1 MKTLLISACLLGSS
15 CKYSGGSNA
24 LPGETLA
31 ALRERY
37 RLIPV
42 CPECA
47 GGLPVPRTPA
57 ERQGR
62 WVADRDGRDV
72 TAQYEKG
79 ALVALRLARMF
90 GCEAA
95 LLKERSPSCGSG
107 EIYDGSFSGRLIPG
121 YGTAAELLHD
131 LGVAVCGEG
140 RIGELL
146 IEEPETGDA

>member
-1 MKTLLISACLLGSS
+1 MKKLLVSACLLGFN
-15 CKYSGGSNA
+15 CKYSGGNNA
-24 LPGETLA
+24 LPAETLA
-31 ALRERY
+31 ELRERY

-62 WVADRDGRDV
+62 WVVTRDRRDV

-79 ALVALRLARMF
+79 ALIALRLSRLY

-107 EIYDGSFSGRLIPG
+107 MIYDGSFTGSLVPG
-121 YGTAAELLHD
+121 FGAAAELLREMEIP
-131 LGVAVCGEG
+131 VFGET
-140 RIGELL
+140 RTEELL
-146 IEEPETGDA
+146 K

>member
-1 MKTLLISACLLGSS
+1 MKTLLVSACLLGFA
-15 CKYSGGSNA
+15 CKYSGGGNA
-24 LPGETLA
+24 LPEETLT
-31 ALRERY
+31 ALRARY

-62 WVADRDGRDV
+62 RVVDRGGRDV

-79 ALVALRLARMF
+79 ALVALRLARMY

-107 EIYDGSFSGRLIPG
+107 EIYDGFFTRTLRSGDG
-121 YGTAAELLHD
+121 VTAETLKAN
-131 LGVAVCGEG
+131 GVAVFGESG
-140 RIGELL
+140 LEKLL
-146 IEEPETGDA
+146 

>member
-1 MKTLLISACLLGSS
+1 MKKLLVSACLLGFN
-15 CKYSGGSNA
+15 CKYSGGNNA
-24 LPGETLA
+24 LPAETLA
-31 ALRERY
+31 QLRERY

-62 WVADRDGRDV
+62 WVMTRDGRDV
-72 TAQYEKG
+72 TAAYEKG
-79 ALVALRLARMF
+79 ALIALRLARLY

-107 EIYDGSFSGRLIPG
+107 AIYDGSFTGRLVPG
-121 YGTAAELLHD
+121 YGAAAELLREMEIP
-131 LGVAVCGEG
+131 V
-140 RIGELL
+140 IGETKAEELL
-146 IEEPETGDA
+146 KKA